1 MRKSG
6 DTRTQVSSSKI
17 TRMGHGRMKRQGRK
31 AAKRKAANC
40 RQTLLRLPAE
50 LRNRIYGYV
59 VPRNQW
65 FTAFI
70 RSNISDLALL
80 QVCHSIRSETV
91 PMYYGD
97 NTFAIDLT
105 IDDHYLSALKWI
117 NGLSADAVA
126 SLRKVR
132 ISTRLFCL
140 CKEAVRASGDHSI
153 VESIKISMSFA
164 VSINKTCEEEPF
176 GVLMES
182 CCYCGERPIEAAAQ
196 ANKYLEGMELDEEEN
211 AVSREDL
218 LALIEILNP
227 ISNFGDYEELFD
239 GD

>member
-1 MRKSG
+1 MR
-6 DTRTQVSSSKI
+6 TVTTLVPQR
-17 TRMGHGRMKRQGRK
+17 RGR
-31 AAKRKAANC
+31 RKAANR
-40 RQTLLRLPAE
+40 RQPLLKLPAE

-65 FTAFI
+65 FTAFN
-70 RSNISDLALL
+70 RSTRGDLAFL
-80 QVCHSIRSETV
+80 QVCHSVRSDTV

-97 NTFAIDLT
+97 NTFAIDLM

-132 ISTRLFCL
+132 MSTRLFCN
-140 CKEAVRASGDHSI
+140 CKEAVQARGGYCSVQSM
-153 VESIKISMSFA
+153 KISTSFA

-182 CCYCGERPIEAAAQ
+182 CCYCGERPLEAAAQ
-196 ANKYLEGMELDEEEN
+196 ASKYLEGMELDEDWS
-211 AVSREDL
+211 AVSKEDL
-218 LALIEILNP
+218 LTLIEILEP
-227 ISNFGDYEELFD
+227 ISKFGDSEELFD
-239 GD
+239 DD